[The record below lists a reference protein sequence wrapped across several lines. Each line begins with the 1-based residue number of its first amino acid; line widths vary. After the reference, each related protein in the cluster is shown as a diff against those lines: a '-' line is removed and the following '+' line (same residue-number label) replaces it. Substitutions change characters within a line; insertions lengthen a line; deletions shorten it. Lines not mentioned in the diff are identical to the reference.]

1 MSFSYKCKSTFID
14 CYILCLLT
22 NFHVHKIQIHCDLI
36 CTHFFDVREQSM
48 KLIREGQQGMFSLQ
62 AVTDLSATDRSPAS
76 RLPFPV
82 YLAAVFSQALSKDN
96 H

>member
-1 MSFSYKCKSTFID
+1 
-14 CYILCLLT
+14 
-22 NFHVHKIQIHCDLI
+22 
-36 CTHFFDVREQSM
+36 M

-62 AVTDLSATDRSPAS
+62 AVTDLSAADRSPAS

-96 H
+96 TRSIQSFSVMLRSTMRLMQTFKTLIKQLPKLFGHISYA